1 MLQWLIK
8 LSRITSARFVKL
20 QLKPSYS
27 ALFAKGTVSGCLL
40 FFIVFSSI
48 PLVVVLYCLALM
60 FCLLKANHVI
70 LNTAHGCFD
79 YKEDGEIRLN
89 DQSYRLKSV
98 DKIWAQFFVKLKFE
112 CGHSV
117 MLWRDSCRERE
128 YRHFLANLQRA
139 HEANE
144 NAR

>member
-20 QLKPSYS
+20 QLNPSYS
-27 ALFAKGTVSGCLL
+27 ALFAKGTVFGCLL

-48 PLVVVLYCLALM
+48 PLAVALYCLALV
-60 FCLLKANHVI
+60 FSLFKANHVI

-89 DQSYRLKSV
+89 EQAYKLKSI
-98 DKIWAQFFVKLKFE
+98 DKIWAQFFVKLQFE

-117 MLWRDSCRERE
+117 LLWRDSCNERE
-128 YRHFLANLQRA
+128 YRHFLTHLQRVRLI
-139 HEANE
+139 NE
-144 NAR
+144 SIG

>member
-8 LSRITSARFVKL
+8 LLRITSARFVKL

-48 PLVVVLYCLALM
+48 PLVVALYCLALIINL
-60 FCLLKANHVI
+60 FRTNNVI
-70 LNTAHGCFD
+70 LNSAYGHFD
-79 YKEDGEIRLN
+79 YKDDGEIKLN
-89 DQSYRLKSV
+89 DQGYKLKSV
-98 DKIWAQFFVKLKFE
+98 DKVWAQFFVKLQFE

-117 MLWRDSCRERE
+117 LLWRDSCRERE
-128 YRHFLANLQRA
+128 YRHLLAHLQR
-139 HEANE
+139 E
-144 NAR
+144 R

>member
-20 QLKPSYS
+20 QLNPSYS
-27 ALFAKGTVSGCLL
+27 ALFAKGTVFGCLL

-48 PLVVVLYCLALM
+48 SLVVALYCLALM
-60 FCLLKANHVI
+60 FSLFKANHVI

-89 DQSYRLKSV
+89 EQAYKLKSV
-98 DKIWAQFFVKLKFE
+98 DKIWAQFFVKLQFE

-117 MLWRDSCRERE
+117 LLWRDSCNECE
-128 YRHFLANLQRA
+128 YRHFLAHLQRA
-139 HEANE
+139 
-144 NAR
+144 R